1 MPKEV
6 KMIRYKK
13 IQYVFVVVLVAAMLL
28 YLWSVFGYKILKQ
41 IQISN
46 HLKHKYGQEFIV
58 EYPEYSGGGFGVDGV
73 LSAEAYPK
81 SDSNLKFIVKETQ
94 YGLSDYYPSS
104 VWSRSELANVKKQLT
119 DVRDDHDHDYDHDIN
134 VSVIV
139 SAEQNILDSIRAP
152 LPSYKEIVANNGT
165 DVSYNIKISRGGD
178 SVTDEDILAVQHII
192 NYLNSQRIGFRS
204 IIYSINSRNKKSEIT
219 CNLSGREIINVQDK
233 AVVVRCFLKRNN

>member
-1 MPKEV
+1 MTKEV

-58 EYPEYSGGGFGVDGV
+58 EYPEYSGGGFGVDLV
-73 LSAEAYPK
+73 LTPNKKKK

-134 VSVIV
+134 DSVIV

-165 DVSYNIKISRGGD
+165 DVSYNIKISRVGD